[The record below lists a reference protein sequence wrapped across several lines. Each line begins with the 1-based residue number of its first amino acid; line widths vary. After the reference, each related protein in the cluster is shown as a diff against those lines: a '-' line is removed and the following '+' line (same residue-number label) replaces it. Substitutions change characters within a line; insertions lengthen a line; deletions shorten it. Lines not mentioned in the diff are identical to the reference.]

1 MYRKILIA
9 NWKMNGNSESLK
21 SLAEHYIN
29 TFTEE
34 QKVEVVLGPAHP
46 YLSLV
51 NDITGETSIELGAQN
66 IASFP
71 KGSYTGEVSGE
82 MLADIGCKYVII
94 GHSERRK
101 LFNEQSEEIVRK
113 IDLAAQNNLIPVL
126 CVGEELNKRQDGSY
140 LNSIKEQIEDSQIL
154 SQKNAVI
161 AYEPVWSIGTGVI
174 PTVEEIAE
182 VVDIITTMSKAKVL
196 YGGSVSADNSRLV
209 SGIANLDGFLVGAA
223 SLKAEE
229 FYAIYKSLS
238 G

>member
-21 SLAEHYIN
+21 SLADYYVNMLTGQQAEI
-29 TFTEE
+29 
-34 QKVEVVLGPAHP
+34 VLCPAHP

-51 NDITGETSIELGAQN
+51 NDIIKESNINLGAQN
-66 IASFP
+66 LSSFP

-101 LFNEQSEEIVRK
+101 FFNEQGEEIARK
-113 IDLAAQNNLIPVL
+113 IDLAVQNNLTPVL
-126 CVGEELNKRQDGSY
+126 CAGEELNRRRDGSY
-140 LNSIKEQIEDSQIL
+140 LNSIKEQIEKSGIL
-154 SQKNAVI
+154 KQKNAVI
-161 AYEPVWSIGTGVI
+161 AYEPVWSIGTGAI

-182 VVDIITTMSKAKVL
+182 VVDMITTMSKAKVL

>member
-1 MYRKILIA
+1 MHKKILIA

-21 SLAEHYIN
+21 SLAEYYVN
-29 TFTEE
+29 MLTG
-34 QKVEVVLGPAHP
+34 QQAEVVLCPAHP

-51 NDITGETSIELGAQN
+51 NNITKNSPVKLGAQN

-82 MLADIGCKYVII
+82 MLTDIGCKYVII
-94 GHSERRK
+94 GHYERRK
-101 LFNEQSEEIVRK
+101 FFNERGEEIARK
-113 IDLAAQNNLIPVL
+113 IDLAVQSNLIPIL
-126 CVGEELNKRQDGSY
+126 CVGEKLNKRKEGTY
-140 LNSIKEQIEDSQIL
+140 LSFIKEQIENSQIL
-154 SQKNAVI
+154 YQKNAVI

-182 VVDIITTMSKAKVL
+182 VVDMITTMSKAKVL
-196 YGGSVSADNSRLV
+196 YGGSVSADNSCLI
-209 SGIANLDGFLVGAA
+209 SDIANLDGFLVGAA

-229 FYAIYKSLS
+229 FHAIYKSLL